1 MWCTATSLTTSL
13 VRARRSEALR
23 QSRTRLKFA
32 SAQPVEW
39 TIRRCSARCCT
50 TRNVATDGMTPER
63 GRYVGRSPLVLFG
76 QTLVQM
82 ITMLMLP
89 AAAVA
94 LIRVSGVAASAQ
106 DDVDIPA
113 SLAAGIQHSFSC
125 IASTTASQSTSSF
138 MRPTFL
144 GARRSPRR
152 AWTHRS

>member
-13 VRARRSEALR
+13 IRARRSEALR

-32 SAQPVEW
+32 SAQPVGL

-50 TRNVATDGMTPER
+50 TRDVAADAMTPER
-63 GRYVGRSPLVLFG
+63 GRYVGRSPLVFFG
-76 QTLVQM
+76 QTLVRM

-94 LIRVSGVAASAQ
+94 LIRASAVAASAQ
-106 DDVDIPA
+106 DYVDIPA
-113 SLAAGIQHSFSC
+113 LLAAGIQHNFSC

-138 MRPTFL
+138 MRPISL
-144 GARRSPRR
+144 GVRRSPRR